1 MAKRKAQDVF
11 EPDTSP
17 SKRVT
22 RSSATLKAVQPLV
35 FEASTPTR
43 RKRGGQIEPAT
54 PRVPP
59 LKRVYGRKARVLD
72 SSSHKE
78 NENTDE
84 GDKDESEAD
93 ELNIGPENKQLEEER
108 DAPTKRSKRVVFDA
122 IVIDTP
128 TRQKKINQSRT
139 KAQVTSF
146 NLSTNVPDSPAERS
160 PSKKFVTRAL
170 ATSSPTKSRRDESG
184 SLSISNS
191 EASVKKP
198 PVPLPSYLLP
208 CLNAQKRVILDAILA
223 PSHGG
228 IHLAEDDEP
237 AANTATLQQLCS
249 LLSGTIR
256 RGEGNSCLVIGPA
269 GSGKTKVR
277 VARICFSYY

>member
-11 EPDTSP
+11 EPDSSP

-22 RSSATLKAVQPLV
+22 RSSATLKVVQPLV

-59 LKRVYGRKARVLD
+59 PKRVYGRKARILD

-78 NENTDE
+78 NENSDE
-84 GDKDESEAD
+84 EDKDESEAD
-93 ELNIGPENKQLEEER
+93 ELNIGSENTQLEEER

-128 TRQKKINQSRT
+128 SRHKKNNQSRT
-139 KAQVTSF
+139 KAQAISF
-146 NLSTNVPDSPAERS
+146 NPSTNVPNAPAERS
-160 PSKKFVTRAL
+160 PSKKSAIRELTA
-170 ATSSPTKSRRDESG
+170 SSPTKSRRDESS
-184 SLSISNS
+184 SLSISNA
-191 EASVKKP
+191 EASLKKP
-198 PVPLPSYLLP
+198 PVPLPSNLLP
-208 CLNAQKRVILDAILA
+208 YLNAQKRVILDAILA
-223 PSHGG
+223 PTHGG
-228 IHLAEDDEP
+228 LHISEDDEP
-237 AANTATLQQLCS
+237 AANAATLQQLGS
-249 LLSGTIR
+249 LLGGTIR
-256 RGEGNSCLVIGPA
+256 RGEGNSCLIIGPA

-277 VARICFSYY
+277 VARIWFQYY